1 MPREL
6 HSPPI
11 ARDTTSSV
19 IPTGDEAVW
28 TIQFSVRLQND
39 EEPDD
44 VFEIDVTEYMDEW
57 PGL

>member
-1 MPREL
+1 
-6 HSPPI
+6 
-11 ARDTTSSV
+11 
-19 IPTGDEAVW
+19 VW